1 MNHGRILPL
10 ILIMAAGCAALLL
23 RLYQVQ
29 VQEHEI
35 WARQALGLT
44 YSGQE
49 LPYKRGSIRDT
60 HGNVLARS
68 KSSNHVALLY
78 RDFRRE
84 HYLGQLAHARSLLE
98 ARSVGLPEAR
108 RHRRSWALE
117 LLQLTPLQLESFA
130 KGKAVQ
136 LGSLSFEASDQ
147 ARAENRPRR
156 AKDIAFYARYLL
168 HLDPQTRGRLE
179 KLARNEGQRLSF
191 LELAVRAQQSGTN
204 SMAQRAPA
212 NAQEQWQQVA
222 VRIERFDQRLQ
233 ELAELLFQEDERI
246 VGEPAVE
253 TLVRELEAVRSWV
266 EDQTAS
272 KLFSEAAGFVAG
284 RIEPATLLAY
294 VDLEWIAKL
303 LAWDEA
309 RLLRWAVGARAHWKK
324 SWLAGYALP
333 RLNVQLQLSKRPNGA
348 LPDEF
353 LSRMAGIFRDSNVV
367 QAAFEGSLPSWR
379 DARPKLLVISELEDL
394 FEARLPADFESA
406 RPILPFE
413 DSALRERLKPGF
425 RDWAACL
432 EFWSDPDAAPSAQEL
447 KDWIHQDR
455 FGADLKLAAATGTL
469 VQGWDALL
477 QLEIVE
483 RLKELRSTIDPR
495 RLSAEGRLVM
505 FEDRRERAAERAEYF
520 LKDYG
525 RRARSLVRG
534 EPDYEVIY
542 RLTRYESDYPGFF
555 AREAPKREY
564 PILPED
570 RVRIAPH
577 IIGGVSSVPIDRL
590 VGQQR
595 SATAM
600 AELKANP
607 SKSEAEQEELSK
619 LVGLVELPNEARGF
633 EGVEAYWN
641 RELSGLNGFREV
653 HGLDSL
659 RRDRSRQME
668 VRERENGKDLTL
680 TLDSVLQRAVQ
691 GVLRNPYDGRDPL
704 ADPAW
709 YAEPVGAAVLLSVQG
724 DLLAAVSEPDD
735 ETADPNALRA
745 ERRQSRER
753 TFRVPTFQPPGSVFK
768 PFVAAYVLSEHGFDP
783 STLVECGL
791 NNKGRAGYK
800 WVDCHSTS
808 GHGSIPL
815 YDALIHSCNA
825 YFAFLG
831 ESMSDAQLRQVV
843 SSFGFDQRSG
853 IGAQVQARGSLGF
866 AEDLGGITDPKSL
879 APGGLDDR
887 QRMMVGNGLAE
898 MVATPVALARATLAL
913 ATGEMRD
920 LRLVRRIGEEEQP
933 LAARHALGI
942 QPRALEIVREAMHG
956 VVLEGSAERALNPD
970 RLGLDVAAKTG
981 SADLTGGGIDENGLR
996 VKVRKHTWVIGWLP
1010 YENPELIFAVFIHD
1024 TRATSSHGAI
1034 YVTQQLLQ
1042 EPAVLDWLDGRGVDT
1057 QQARELGARR

>member
-1 MNHGRILPL
+1 MNRGRILPL
-10 ILIMAAGCAALLL
+10 ILIMATGCVVLLL

-29 VQEHEI
+29 VQEHET

-108 RHRRSWALE
+108 SRRRSWALE
-117 LLQLTPLQLESFA
+117 LLQLSPLQLEAFA

-136 LGSLSFEASDQ
+136 LGSLHFEATDQ

-168 HLDPQTRGRLE
+168 HLDPKTRGRLE
-179 KLARNEGQRLSF
+179 KLARDEGQELSF
-191 LELAVRAQQSGTN
+191 LELGVRAQQSGN
-204 SMAQRAPA
+204 QAMAQRAPA

-222 VRIERFDQRLQ
+222 LRIERFDQRLQ

-309 RLLRWAVGARAHWKK
+309 RLLRWALGAREHWKQ

-353 LSRMAGIFRDSNVV
+353 LARMAGIFRDSNVV
-367 QAAFEGSLPSWR
+367 QAAFEGSLPDWR
-379 DARPKLLVISELEDL
+379 DGEPELLVVSGLEDL
-394 FEARLPADFESA
+394 FEARLPGEFEEA
-406 RPILPFE
+406 RAILPFE
-413 DSALRERLKPGF
+413 DTALRERLKPGF
-425 RDWAACL
+425 KDWSGCL
-432 EFWSDPDAAPSAQEL
+432 EFWVDPSAAPSAQEL
-447 KDWIHQDR
+447 KDWIHQGR
-455 FGADLKLAAATGTL
+455 FGADLKLAEATRSL
-469 VQGWDALL
+469 VLGWDALL
-477 QLEIVE
+477 QDEVRG
-483 RLKELRSTIDPR
+483 RLQALQSSIDPR
-495 RLSAEGRLVM
+495 RLSSEGRLVM

-525 RRARSLVRG
+525 RRARSLVKG

-570 RVRIAPH
+570 RVRIAPN
-577 IIGGVSSVPIDRL
+577 IIGGVSSISIKRL

-595 SATAM
+595 AAMAM

-607 SKSEAEQEELSK
+607 SKSEAQQEQLSD
-619 LVGLVELPNEARGF
+619 LVGFVELPSEARGF
-633 EGVEAYWN
+633 EGVEAYWD

-659 RRDRSRQME
+659 SRDRSKQME
-668 VRERENGKDLTL
+668 VRERENGLDLTL

-691 GVLRNPYDGRDPL
+691 ASLRDPYDGRDPL

-709 YAEPVGAAVLLSVQG
+709 YGEPVGAAVLLSVEG
-724 DLLAAVSEPDD
+724 DLLAAVSEPDG
-735 ETADPNALRA
+735 ETAQPNALRG
-745 ERRQSRER
+745 ERRLQRER
-753 TFRVPTFQPPGSVFK
+753 TFRAPTFQPPGSVFK
-768 PFVAAYVLSEHGFDP
+768 PFMAAYVLSEHGFDP
-783 STLVECGL
+783 STQVNCGL

-800 WVDCHSTS
+800 WVDCHSSS

-825 YFAFLG
+825 YFAWLG
-831 ESMSDAQLRQVV
+831 ESMSDAELRRVT
-843 SSFGFDQRSG
+843 STFGFDQRSG
-853 IGAQVQARGSLGF
+853 IGAQVDPRGRRGF
-866 AEDLGGITDPKSL
+866 VEDLGGITSPQRL
-879 APGGLDDR
+879 GMRGLDDR

-898 MVATPVALARATLAL
+898 IVATPVALARATLAL
-913 ATGEMRD
+913 ASGELRD

-933 LAARHALGI
+933 LAASHSLGI

-956 VVLEGSAERALNPD
+956 VVLEGSAERALHPD
-970 RLGLDVAAKTG
+970 RLGLDAAAKTG
-981 SADLTGGGIDENGLR
+981 SADLTGGGLDENGR
-996 VKVRKHTWVIGWLP
+996 RIKVRKHTWVIGWLP
-1010 YENPELIFAVFIHD
+1010 YEKPELVFAVFIHD

-1042 EPAVLDWLDGRGVDT
+1042 QPAVLDWLDGRGVDT
-1057 QQARELGARR
+1057 QRARELGAGR